1 MSRKITL
8 DQVKREMRA
17 RACQHCPLRSP
28 GNPGDPLDT
37 NPPLDCEA
45 SCDLFTRLPMLQKVA
60 RQLDPMLSSYD
71 TVLRNKIAQTVESI
85 ARSRGGDGRSSPL
98 VRHGECLMRTLAELA
113 DQ

>member
-17 RACQHCPLRSP
+17 RVCQHCPLRSA

-37 NPPLDCEA
+37 NQPLDCEA
-45 SCDLFTRLPMLQKVA
+45 SCDLFTHLPMLEKVA
-60 RQLDPMLSSYD
+60 RQLDPMLRSYD
-71 TVLRNKIAQTVESI
+71 TVLRNKVAQTVESI
-85 ARSRGGDGRSSPL
+85 ARSRGGDGQTSPL
-98 VRHGECLMRTLAELA
+98 DRHGECLIRTLAELA